1 VYVNK
6 VDHNNYDLLAEQ
18 KLITARIAEE
28 AAAKAVEM
36 KTTKNPKQRPG
47 TEARQPDNEP
57 ERRLTTTT
65 SRVNTSKVDCNPVA
79 EQLLIDARI
88 AREAVARV
96 VEMKVAYDDYK
107 PVAERKRIDARI
119 AEEAAAKAVE
129 MKVAVAWM

>member
-1 VYVNK
+1 
-6 VDHNNYDLLAEQ
+6 
-18 KLITARIAEE
+18 
-28 AAAKAVEM
+28 M
-36 KTTKNPKQRPG
+36 
-47 TEARQPDNEP
+47 
-57 ERRLTTTT
+57 
-65 SRVNTSKVDCNPVA
+65 A

-107 PVAERKRIDARI
+107 PVAERKRIVARI